1 MFHVDFLSKLEINN
15 IICNDFFTETLTAFA
30 LHAEG
35 RMFESHAAATDL
47 NRITG

>member
-1 MFHVDFLSKLEINN
+1 MFHVDFCLNWKSTILHVRFLYRDNY
-15 IICNDFFTETLTAFA
+15 CAFA

-47 NRITG
+47 IRITG